1 MDTDCFIINIK
12 TEVIYEDIANDPV
25 KILDRSNYDV
35 NRRLPMGK
43 SQKVIGLMTD
53 KLERK
58 IMTEF
63 VIFRPKAYSYLID
76 DGNDDQKVK
85 GTKKSAIKR
94 MLEING
100 YKNCLFKKKI
110 MRKSQQRFKSEA
122 HYVYTKEIKK
132 LC

>member
-1 MDTDCFIINIK
+1 
-12 TEVIYEDIANDPV
+12 
-25 KILDRSNYDV
+25 
-35 NRRLPMGK
+35 MGK
-43 SQKVIGLMTD
+43 SKKVIGLMTD

-63 VIFRPKAYSYLID
+63 VIFRPKTYSYLID
-76 DGNDDQKVK
+76 DGNDDQRAK

-110 MRKSQQRFKSEA
+110 MRKSKQRFKSEA